1 MNISN
6 LHGLPNAF
14 VEAVRND
21 PYSAGN
27 SDISVTKLI
36 DSAHRRVLIKKYKD
50 SIVEDASERVW
61 SLLGQAVHT
70 ILERQDQGKSVIA
83 EDRLYADVLGW
94 KVSGQF
100 DRMDLR
106 DGVLDD
112 YKVTGTYK
120 AQMDN
125 HIEWERQLNVLR
137 WLAVVNGY
145 TVNKLR
151 IVAILRDW
159 HKSGTLRDPSYPKIP
174 VKIIEIPMWDIGEA
188 KAYVDN
194 RVWIHQHAESGEPT
208 ACSDE
213 ERWFSGNTYAL
224 MKEGGKRAIKIFER
238 KEDAEE
244 KLADG
249 CFVEERRGT
258 YRRCAD
264 YCEVSQFCEQ
274 YRPDREDTSAAE
286 WPNSIGS

>member
-6 LHGLPNAF
+6 IHDLPQAF
-14 VEAVRND
+14 VEAVKND
-21 PYSAGN
+21 PYSAGT

-36 DSAHRRVLIKKYKD
+36 DAPQRRVLINKYRD

-83 EDRLYADVLGW
+83 EDRLYADVDGW

-106 DGVLDD
+106 EGVLDD

-120 AQMDN
+120 AQMDD
-125 HIEWERQLNVLR
+125 HVEWERQLNVLR
-137 WLAVVNGY
+137 WLAVKNGY

-159 HKSGTLRDPSYPKIP
+159 HKSGVLRDPNNYPKIP
-174 VKIIEIPMWDIGEA
+174 VKIIEIPIWDLSEA
-188 KAYVDN
+188 QTYVEN
-194 RVWIHQHAESGEPT
+194 RVWIHQMAEQGDVKP
-208 ACSDE
+208 CSDE
-213 ERWFSGNTYAL
+213 ERWFSGNSYAL

-249 CFVEERRGT
+249 CFIEERRGT

-286 WPNSIGS
+286 W

>member
-6 LHGLPNAF
+6 IYGLPQALI
-14 VEAVRND
+14 EAVRND
-21 PYSAGN
+21 PYNPGSGN
-27 SDISVTKLI
+27 ISVTKLI
-36 DSAHRRVLIKKYKD
+36 DAPQRRILIKKFKD
-50 SIVEDASERVW
+50 SIVEDASERIW

-83 EDRLYADVLGW
+83 EDRLYADISGW

-120 AQMDN
+120 AMMDD
-125 HIEWERQLNVLR
+125 HVEWERQLNVLR
-137 WLAVVNGY
+137 WLAVTNGY
-145 TVNKLR
+145 IVHKLR

-159 HKSGTLRDPSYPKIP
+159 HKSGLLRDPNNYPKVP
-174 VKIIEIPMWDIGEA
+174 VKIIEIPMWDIGET
-188 KAYVDN
+188 KAYVEN
-194 RVWIHQHAESGEPT
+194 RVWIHQMAEEGDVKP
-208 ACSDE
+208 CSDE
-213 ERWFSGNTYAL
+213 ERWFSGTTYAL
-224 MKEGGKRAIKIFER
+224 MKQGGKRAIKIFER

-264 YCEVSQFCEQ
+264 YCEVSKFCEQ
-274 YRPDREDTSAAE
+274 HRLDRESTPAPE
-286 WPNSIGS
+286 W